1 MKNKKR
7 INLNPMQIIAIG
19 FMCVVLLGTFLLCLP
34 ISSRSGEWTPF
45 VNSMFTATSATCV
58 TGLITYDT
66 YSHWSVFGQCVIISL
81 IQIGGLGFMSII
93 TLFSFISK
101 RRIGLGERK
110 LIMQS
115 AGSLQMTGVLG
126 LVKKILIGTLI
137 FELAGAILLSI
148 RFVPRMGLV
157 QGILNGLFHS
167 ISAFC
172 NAGFDLMGKY
182 GQFSSLT
189 GYVYDPIV
197 NLTLIALIV
206 IGGIGFIV
214 WNDIYRHK
222 FDFKKYELHSKIAMV
237 TTLVLIVGGTAFFW
251 IFENDNTLAG
261 MTNGQKLMA
270 SMFQA
275 VSPRTAGFN
284 TVDIASLSESGSLL
298 TIILM
303 LIGGSPGSTAG
314 GIKTTTVVVLIISAF
329 AYASHTDIN
338 LFKRSISSENENQ
351 ARSIV
356 TIYAVAILT
365 ATLIICAIEPFSLKE
380 VLFEVASAAS
390 TSGLTMGITSKLHT
404 VSKLIL
410 ILLMYGGR
418 VGGLT
423 LAIVLTQKRT
433 PVPID
438 KPIENIL
445 IG

>member
-1 MKNKKR
+1 MKKTKR
-7 INLNPMQIIAIG
+7 INLSPMQIITAG
-19 FMCVVLLGTFLLCLP
+19 FLGIVLLGTFLLCLP

-66 YSHWSVFGQCVIISL
+66 YTHWSVFGQCVIISL

-93 TLFSFISK
+93 TLFSFISR
-101 RRIGLGERK
+101 RRIGLWERK

-115 AGSLQMTGVLG
+115 AGSLQMTGVVRLM
-126 LVKKILIGTLI
+126 KKVLIGTLM
-137 FELAGAILLSI
+137 FELSGAVLLSI
-148 RFVPRMGLV
+148 RFIPRMGVV

-182 GQFSSLT
+182 EPCSSMT
-189 GYVYDPIV
+189 EYVHDPVV
-197 NLTLIALIV
+197 NLTLSALII

-222 FDFKKYELHSKIAMV
+222 FNFRKYELHSKIVLV
-237 TTLVLIVGGTAFFW
+237 TTAVLTVGGTALFW

-261 MTNGQKLMA
+261 MTVWQKFLA
-270 SMFQA
+270 SLFQA

-284 TVDIASLSESGSLL
+284 TVDLAELSESGGLL

-314 GIKTTTVVVLIISAF
+314 GIKTTTFVVILVSTF
-329 AYASHTDIN
+329 AYSGRRDVN
-338 LFKRSISSENENQ
+338 LFKRSISAENEHQ
-351 ARSIV
+351 AHSIV

-365 ATLIICAIEPFSLKE
+365 ATLMICAIEPFSLRE
-380 VLFEVASAAS
+380 VLFEVSSAAS

-410 ILLMYGGR
+410 ILLMYCGR

-423 LAIVLTQKRT
+423 LAIVLTQRKR

-438 KPIENIL
+438 KPTENIL